1 VKAIKI
7 LGILGSLR
15 KGSYNRFALVAAQK
29 FLPKIMDVGGTALA
43 DRPSAPMVGQQHL
56 DLASESSRAL
66 VHR

>member
-43 DRPSAPMVGQQHL
+43 DRPSAPMVGQ
-56 DLASESSRAL
+56 
-66 VHR
+66 